1 MPNQPKYLG
10 VHSPCTHPRAK
21 QIVLAKILNDFFSDS
36 ILKYESPNCCVLD
49 LLCTQMHNWKVR
61 ACLISKRS
69 ARRLGGWSQHIWQTY
84 TIPLLKSWGSET
96 TPLAS
101 HSFQSSCK
109 IIHPAQLWASS
120 DALHTSVASWKIGH
134 DFSKWIKWFK
144 NWICQTFILTKND
157 LLNSPF
163 KLKKKERFKLFLT

>member
-84 TIPLLKSWGSET
+84 TIPLLKSWGSEAT
-96 TPLAS
+96 TLAI

-109 IIHPAQLWASS
+109 IIHRCLIMGVLRFFAYLCG
-120 DALHTSVASWKIGH
+120 LL
-134 DFSKWIKWFK
+134 K
-144 NWICQTFILTKND
+144 NWSWF
-157 LLNSPF
+157 
-163 KLKKKERFKLFLT
+163 